1 MVTVDLKNEGQ
12 GDKQRGLTRSEKQ
25 LKKFFLKEA
34 NTALKAGESMP
45 VILISWIS

>member
-25 LKKFFLKEA
+25 LEVFKKRGKIQ
-34 NTALKAGESMP
+34 P
-45 VILISWIS
+45 